1 MGNMSTF
8 MEVPYVA
15 SNLERCMCSQC
26 PVQAES
32 ACALEKMGNFKNE
45 TKKLGEGKAPSP
57 QNVPG
62 IYCSAG
68 EAVCKD
74 LNHNES
80 CICNTC
86 SVWKEHNLK
95 NANIINHY
103 CSNGKAGSSHTR

>member
-1 MGNMSTF
+1 MSNNCKSI
-8 MEVPYVA
+8 EVPYVA

-45 TKKLGEGKAPSP
+45 AKKLVEGKAPIP

-62 IYCSAG
+62 MYCSAG
-68 EAVCKD
+68 EAFCRDLSVNKD
-74 LNHNES
+74 

-86 SVWKEHNLK
+86 SVWKENDLT
-95 NANIINHY
+95 NACTSDHY
-103 CSNGKAGSSHTR
+103 CSSGRA